1 MSIQKAVE
9 FIKSSGKEDIKG
21 KLKGIQT
28 SDKNKAIATIVN
40 IGHDSGFDF
49 TAGEYEQAA
58 QEVVL
63 ILNQEHKSIE
73 DLRAS
78 KHDLNGNGCSGCAA
92 CATCT
97 LCLACLTC
105 AWCVVIPIAGAAAIA
120 ADAMGI
126 ISAAATL
133 STSVATSVAASVQ

>member
-9 FIKSSGKEDIKG
+9 FIKSSGREDIKG
-21 KLKGIQT
+21 KLKDIQT
-28 SDKNKAIATIVN
+28 SDKNKAIAAIVN

-73 DLRAS
+73 VLRAS
-78 KHDLNGNGCSGCAA
+78 KHDLDGSGCSGCAA
-92 CATCT
+92 CAACT
-97 LCLACLTC
+97 LCLACISC
-105 AWCVVIPIAGAAAIA
+105 AWCVVIPFAGEAVIA
-120 ADAMGI
+120 ADAMGV

-133 STSVATSVAASVQ
+133 SSTVATSVAAAVQ